1 MYFKRKSYL
10 NKTHLKK
17 SVNMIEIVTGPMFS
31 GKSEELMR
39 RIRRLQIAGRKVQV
53 FSPEIDFRGGK
64 NCIYSH
70 DDRRIEA
77 IPINDSSEIIEH
89 LDRDTKAI
97 GIDEIQFLD
106 DGIIDV
112 AIGLAEKDIDVILA
126 CLNLDFRGEPFRF
139 RNSERTVAEI
149 IALSESV
156 TKLHAIC
163 TEKVKVNGTE
173 SICGKNAYFTQRLI
187 NGKPAPY
194 NSPLIV
200 VGSEDLYVARCRKH
214 HKVPGKPKK

>member
-1 MYFKRKSYL
+1 
-10 NKTHLKK
+10 
-17 SVNMIEIVTGPMFS
+17 MIEIITGPMFS

-39 RIRRLQIAGRKVQV
+39 RIRRARIAGQKVQV

-77 IPINDSSEIIEH
+77 IPINRSTEILKH
-89 LDRDTKAI
+89 LKPDTEVI

-106 DGIIDV
+106 DGIIDIAV
-112 AIGLAEKDIDVILA
+112 ALADKGLDVILA

-139 RNSERTVAEI
+139 RDSERTVAEL

-163 TEKVKVNGTE
+163 TAKVKKGGKEV
-173 SICGKNAYFTQRLI
+173 ICGKNAYFTQRLI
-187 NGKPAPY
+187 DGKPAPY
-194 NSPLIV
+194 DSPLIV
-200 VGSEDLYVARCRKH
+200 VGSDELYVARCRKH
-214 HKVPGKPKK
+214 HKVPGKPKRKRFVFQTE